1 MRATKRMDLTQG
13 SVIKQML
20 AFAIP
25 IMLGGILQQL
35 YNVADRVVVG
45 QFAENGEVALAAV
58 GATSSATLLILGLFT
73 GIAVGANVICA
84 NFLGAK
90 QHNELRQ
97 SMHTSVLVAA
107 ISGVGVGL
115 FGVLAAKWILELMD
129 TPASVLADATLY
141 MQIYFMGTPGS
152 LVYNFSSGIM
162 RAHGD
167 TKRPMYILMV
177 SGIANV
183 VLNLV
188 FVIGCGMGVE
198 GVAVATIISQYIS
211 AIWALL
217 ILFNPKDI
225 YQLRLPEL
233 KIHKKHLI
241 SVVRIGIPN
250 GLGGMVFSLSNVI
263 IQSSI
268 NSFDS
273 AVIMAGKTAASDLAV
288 LIYQVEAAM
297 YATCVSFAGQCFDA
311 REYKRIDMLMRRG
324 IALLE
329 GAYVILSGITTVFA
343 RQLIGLFN
351 SNPEV
356 IDVGVSLY
364 LVQCWG
370 YMLYAPAEICLGCLR
385 GMKYSTMPT
394 FLNLLGVCLPR
405 LLWVWFVFP
414 HNRTILFL
422 FMCYPVSW
430 IISTILQS
438 SYYSHVRKKQNREL
452 AMK

>member
-1 MRATKRMDLTQG
+1 MRATKRADLTQG

-58 GATSSATLLILGLFT
+58 GATSSVTLLILGLFN
-73 GIAVGANVICA
+73 GIAIGANVICA

-97 SMHTSVLVAA
+97 SMHTAVLVSA

-115 FGVLAAKWILELMD
+115 FGMLASKWILELMG

-141 MQIYFMGTPGS
+141 MRIYFAGVPGS

-177 SGIANV
+177 SGIVNV
-183 VLNLV
+183 MLNLV
-188 FVIGCGMGVE
+188 FVIGCSMGVA
-198 GVAVATIISQYIS
+198 GVATATIISQYIS
-211 AIWALL
+211 ATWALY
-217 ILFNPKDI
+217 ILFHPKDI
-225 YQLRLPEL
+225 YGLRRQEL
-233 KIHKKHLI
+233 KIHKKQLI
-241 SVVRIGIPN
+241 SIVRIGIPN

-273 AVIMAGKTAASDLAV
+273 AIIMAGKTAASDLAT
-288 LIYQVEAAM
+288 LIYQVEAAL
-297 YATCVSFAGQCFDA
+297 YATCVSFAGQCYGA
-311 REYKRIDMLMRRG
+311 KEYKRIDMLMRRG

-351 SNPEV
+351 PNPEV
-356 IDVGVSLY
+356 IDVGVPLY

-370 YMLYAPAEICLGCLR
+370 YMLYVPAEIFIGCLR

-394 FLNLLGVCLPR
+394 VLNLLAVCLPR

-414 HNRTILFL
+414 YNRTILFL
-422 FMCYPVSW
+422 FMCYPISW
-430 IISTILQS
+430 LISTIVQS
-438 SYYSHVRKKQNREL
+438 SYYFHVRKKQNREL
-452 AMK
+452 AAK

>member
-1 MRATKRMDLTQG
+1 MGATKRMDLTRG

-20 AFAIP
+20 LFAFP
-25 IMLGGILQQL
+25 IMLGNILQQL

-58 GATSSATLLILGLFT
+58 GATSSATLLILGLFG

-84 NFLGAK
+84 NLLGAR
-90 QHNELRQ
+90 QQEQLRQ
-97 SMHTSVLVAA
+97 SMHTSVLVAG
-107 ISGVGVGL
+107 ICGVGVGL
-115 FGVLAAKWILELMD
+115 FGVLASKWILELMD

-167 TKRPMYILMV
+167 TKRPMYILLV
-177 SGIANV
+177 SGLVNV
-183 VLNLV
+183 ALNLAL
-188 FVIGCGMGVE
+188 VIGCKMGVE
-198 GVAVATIISQYIS
+198 GVAIATIVSQYIS
-211 AIWALL
+211 AVWALW
-217 ILFNPKDI
+217 IMFDPKDI

-233 KIHKKHLI
+233 KIHKNHLI
-241 SVVRIGIPN
+241 AIVRIGIPN

-273 AVIMAGKTAASDLAV
+273 AIIMAGKTASSDLAS
-288 LIYQVEAAM
+288 LIYQVEAAL
-297 YATCVSFAGQCFDA
+297 YATCVSFAGQCYGA
-311 REYKRIDMLMRRG
+311 KEYKRIDMLMRRG

-351 SNPEV
+351 PNPDV
-356 IDVGVSLY
+356 IDIGVSLY

-394 FLNLLGVCLPR
+394 FLNLLGVCMPR

-414 HNRTILFL
+414 YYRTILFL
-422 FMCYPVSW
+422 FMCYPISW
-430 IISTILQS
+430 IISTIMQS
-438 SYYSHVRKKQNREL
+438 SYYFHVRKKQNREL
-452 AMK
+452 TVK

>member
-1 MRATKRMDLTQG
+1 MGVTKRMDLTQG

-20 AFAIP
+20 LFAFP

-45 QFAENGEVALAAV
+45 QFAANGEVALAAV
-58 GATSSATLLILGLFT
+58 GATSSATLLILGLFG
-73 GIAVGANVICA
+73 GIAVGTNVICA
-84 NFLGAK
+84 NLLGAK
-90 QHNELRQ
+90 QQEQLRQ
-97 SMHTSVLVAA
+97 SMHTSVLVAG
-107 ISGVGVGL
+107 ICGIGVGL
-115 FGVLAAKWILELMD
+115 FGVLASLRILQLMS
-129 TPASVLADATLY
+129 TPESVLPQATLY

-152 LVYNFSSGIM
+152 LIYNFSSGIM

-188 FVIGCGMGVE
+188 FVILCKMGVA
-198 GVAVATIISQYIS
+198 GVAIATIVSQYIS
-211 AIWALL
+211 AIWALW

-233 KIHKKHLI
+233 KLHKKHLI
-241 SVVRIGIPN
+241 SIVRIGIPN

-273 AVIMAGKTAASDLAV
+273 AVIMAGKTAAADLAA

-297 YATCVSFAGQCFDA
+297 YATCVSFAGQCYGA

-324 IALLE
+324 IAVLE
-329 GAYVILSGITTVFA
+329 VAYLILSGITTVFA

-351 SNPEV
+351 TNPDV

-370 YMLYAPAEICLGCLR
+370 YMLYAPAEIFIGCLR

-414 HNRTILFL
+414 YNRTILFL
-422 FMCYPVSW
+422 FMCYPISW
-430 IISTILQS
+430 IISTVMQG
-438 SYYSHVRKKQNREL
+438 SYYFHIRKKQNRQL